1 MNSDY
6 QDHLRSVILE
16 QHQRIQEIKPNI
28 LEHLRRC
35 SSWSVNPPADLPLIL
50 RAAQEVVAEM
60 MGRIDEMSAEV
71 ARLSNELARR
81 CE

>member
-1 MNSDY
+1 MNIDY

-60 MGRIDEMSAEV
+60 MGRIDEMTA
-71 ARLSNELARR
+71 ELARISR
-81 CE
+81 ELGNRQT

>member
-1 MNSDY
+1 MNIDY
-6 QDHLRSVILE
+6 QDHLRSVIRE

-60 MGRIDEMSAEV
+60 MTRIDEMTAELG
-71 ARLSNELARR
+71 RISRELGNRQT
-81 CE
+81 